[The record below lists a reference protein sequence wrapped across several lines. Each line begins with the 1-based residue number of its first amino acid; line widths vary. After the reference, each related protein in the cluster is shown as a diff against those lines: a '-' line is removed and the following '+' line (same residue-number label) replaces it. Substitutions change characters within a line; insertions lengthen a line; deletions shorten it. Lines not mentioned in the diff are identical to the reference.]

1 MLIMKKVGINEMIK
15 EIKERN
21 DEVCV
26 GNTRLVKVFSYRL
39 TTSFSILFL
48 LYQQEPVGSINQ
60 FSIFKNSLST
70 KLPLNTKLKHQK
82 TLDNH
87 Q

>member
-1 MLIMKKVGINEMIK
+1 MRKAEINEIK

-39 TTSFSILFL
+39 TLSALNNPLVTYISLEAHLNYYNQL
-48 LYQQEPVGSINQ
+48 LVALQ
-60 FSIFKNSLST
+60 
-70 KLPLNTKLKHQK
+70 PL
-82 TLDNH
+82 
-87 Q
+87 

>member
-26 GNTRLVKVFSYRL
+26 GNTRLVEVFSYRL
-39 TTSFSILFL
+39 TYTTS
-48 LYQQEPVGSINQ
+48 
-60 FSIFKNSLST
+60 
-70 KLPLNTKLKHQK
+70 
-82 TLDNH
+82 
-87 Q
+87 

>member
-1 MLIMKKVGINEMIK
+1 MKKVEINEMK

-39 TTSFSILFL
+39 TSDELWEQVLQAGIEHRS
-48 LYQQEPVGSINQ
+48 
-60 FSIFKNSLST
+60 
-70 KLPLNTKLKHQK
+70 
-82 TLDNH
+82 
-87 Q
+87 

>member
-39 TTSFSILFL
+39 TI
-48 LYQQEPVGSINQ
+48 
-60 FSIFKNSLST
+60 
-70 KLPLNTKLKHQK
+70 
-82 TLDNH
+82 
-87 Q
+87 

>member
-1 MLIMKKVGINEMIK
+1 MKKVEINEVK

-39 TTSFSILFL
+39 TVPKIWRDKNDISIT
-48 LYQQEPVGSINQ
+48 
-60 FSIFKNSLST
+60 KNT
-70 KLPLNTKLKHQK
+70 WEDVDTHQAIQRSK
-82 TLDNH
+82 
-87 Q
+87 

>member
-1 MLIMKKVGINEMIK
+1 MIIMRKAEINEIK

-39 TTSFSILFL
+39 TYTTSKKKRKKKDVIWKFHL
-48 LYQQEPVGSINQ
+48 V
-60 FSIFKNSLST
+60 
-70 KLPLNTKLKHQK
+70 LPLFNEKRSHRS
-82 TLDNH
+82 
-87 Q
+87 